1 MTGITFGSKIHTS
14 RKDRYR
20 SDLCYLGHA
29 SPALMQY
36 SGTAIHWLGKNTST
50 LMGASPG
57 RIPQPWGEKPEGVY
71 AQYRIALRPVWSG
84 IPDFFEKGHW
94 TK

>member
-1 MTGITFGSKIHTS
+1 
-14 RKDRYR
+14 
-20 SDLCYLGHA
+20 
-29 SPALMQY
+29 
-36 SGTAIHWLGKNTST
+36 
-50 LMGASPG
+50 MGASPG

-94 TK
+94 TKWKSDGEKKREVFSNRRNGTEEKSYTFVLVELSL